1 MNWVSSL
8 CALYDANAERAGQV
22 ELWKKKTLVL
32 FPVGYDTM
40 EAQIEI
46 HIDQEGNYLSARLLE
61 KDEAETLVPYPES
74 RTSGPKALPLF
85 DSLAYIAGDLPEAV
99 TFYFPEAK
107 NEKEREK
114 KRARLKGAFPFYLA
128 GLKAWCDSSF
138 SHPKVEAIY
147 RYVAKQTVA
156 QNLIASQVIGAD
168 EDGIISDK
176 VKIQNTSLD
185 KAFVRFRV
193 FMVDEHRPED
203 ILADRDNAHDSA
215 VWLDR
220 TVQRSFIDYYLST
233 FQATD
238 LCYMTGEHT
247 PAAKTNPLKI
257 RGKWDTKA
265 KLISANDDTNF
276 TYRGRFNTKEKNGYN
291 EALSI
296 GYVASQK
303 AHNALKWI
311 IRRQGFSRDGVCIV
325 AWESALRDL
334 PDFYAS
340 AADILTKASEKDGG
354 EVEDKL
360 EDEEQ
365 DEIQFAED
373 EADVPETNYASA
385 AQFNAA
391 LDGYAAKLSG
401 SSNMTV
407 LALDS
412 ATPGRLAM
420 TYYKELASSRYLQNL
435 RQWHESCRWRHEY
448 IQDRNLKVYEGMASI
463 REIALA
469 IYGTEQGEDSNP
481 QLKLAKN
488 SSDNKSPML
497 VAAFERLRPCIIDG
511 AAIPQDMVR
520 AAVLK
525 ASNPLAYKEK
535 FNYNK
540 VLHIACSMVKRLEW
554 EKRRRNEKEGVMLG
568 MELDE
573 TNRDRSY
580 LYGRMLAV
588 AEKIERTTYEKGETR
603 TTNAERYMQAFYRS
617 PFRTWNIIWDNLQP
631 YMKQLRPG
639 TREYYKTLLGKIT
652 ALFEYQDRIS
662 NELLDGKYLLGY
674 DCQRTEL
681 KRWSKEQSSSQAGTN
696 PSQEGTNEE
705 DKEDDGEGEK

>member
-8 CALYDANAERAGQV
+8 CSLYDANAERVGQA
-22 ELWKKKTLVL
+22 EIWKKKTLVL

-46 HIDQEGNYLSARLLE
+46 HIDQEGNYLGARILE

-74 RTSGPKALPLF
+74 RTSGIKALPLF
-85 DSLAYIAGDLPEAV
+85 DSLAYIAGDLLEAV
-99 TFYFPEAK
+99 TFYFPDVK
-107 NEKEREK
+107 SEKDREK
-114 KRARLKGAFPFYLA
+114 KLARLRGSFPLYIA
-128 GLKAWCDSSF
+128 DLKAWCDSPF
-138 SHPKVEAIY
+138 SHPKVRAIY

-156 QNLIASQVIGAD
+156 QDLIRSQVLPAN
-168 EDGIISDK
+168 ENGIVSDK
-176 VKIQNTSLD
+176 MKIQNTSLD

-193 FMVDEHRPED
+193 FMYDKHRPED

-215 VWLDR
+215 IWLDR
-220 TVQRSFIDYYLST
+220 TVQNSFVGYYLST

-238 LCYMTGEHT
+238 LCYMTGEYM
-247 PAAKTNPLKI
+247 PIAKTHPLKI

-276 TYRGRFNTKEKNGYN
+276 AYRGRFNTKEKETGYN

-325 AWESALRDL
+325 AWENALRDL

-340 AADILTKASEKDGG
+340 AADIWTKASENAEDEP
-354 EVEDKL
+354 EVEF
-360 EDEEQ
+360 EE
-365 DEIQFAED
+365 EVLFEED
-373 EADVPETNYASA
+373 EADIPETNYVSA
-385 AQFNAA
+385 EKFNAA
-391 LDGYAAKLSG
+391 LDGYGAKLSG
-401 SSNMTV
+401 ISTMVV

-420 TYYKELASSRYLQNL
+420 TYYKELESSRYLQNL
-435 RQWHESCRWRHEY
+435 RRWHESCCWKHEY
-448 IQDRNLKVYEGMASI
+448 IQDKELKVYEGMASI

-469 IYGTEQGEDSNP
+469 IYGTEQGEDNNP
-481 QLKLAKN
+481 QLKLSKN
-488 SSDNKSPML
+488 SDNKSPML
-497 VAAFERLRPCIIDG
+497 VSTFERVRPCIIDG
-511 AAIPQDMVR
+511 GAIPRDMVR

-525 ASNPLAYKEK
+525 ASNPLAYKAK
-535 FNYNK
+535 FNYHK
-540 VLHIACSMVKRLEW
+540 VLHIACSMVKRLYW
-554 EKRRRNEKEGVMLG
+554 EKKQRKEREGVILG
-568 MELDE
+568 MELDK

-588 AEKIERTTYEKGETR
+588 AERVERATYEKGETR
-603 TTNAERYMQAFYRS
+603 ITNAERYMQAFSRS
-617 PFRTWNIIWDNLQP
+617 PFRTWKIIWNNLQP
-631 YMKQLRPG
+631 YMKQLKPAA
-639 TREYYKTLLGKIT
+639 REYYKNLLGEIT
-652 ALFEYQDRIS
+652 ELFTYEERIAD
-662 NELLDGKYLLGY
+662 EILDGKYLIGY

-681 KRWSKEQSSSQAGTN
+681 RRWPKDQMSS
-696 PSQEGTNEE
+696 PEGTDFSQKRTNEAHT
-705 DKEDDGEGEK
+705 DDEEGEE